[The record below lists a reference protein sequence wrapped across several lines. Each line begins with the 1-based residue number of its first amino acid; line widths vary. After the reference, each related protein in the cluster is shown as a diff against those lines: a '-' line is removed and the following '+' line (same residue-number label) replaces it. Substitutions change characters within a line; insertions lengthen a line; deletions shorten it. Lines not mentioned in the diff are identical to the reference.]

1 MTGGLLIQNGGTPG
15 VIDAG
20 LLLEIMGTAS
30 GRVLHAQDLL
40 TSSGTLVID
49 GKAIIS
55 AEGASAYTL
64 DLLQLTVNPAA
75 GGTFGGDALQITMD
89 ATDAN
94 GYTGDGLK
102 FIIDQSQVNGPGRI
116 IAIDDDAGSEI
127 FAINKYGFVK
137 TERGYVSYDGFM
149 GEDFN
154 DEGVSRSRHRDAR
167 R

>member
-1 MTGGLLIQNGGTPG
+1 M
-15 VIDAG
+15 
-20 LLLEIMGTAS
+20 
-30 GRVLHAQDLL
+30 LHAESLL
-40 TSSGTLVID
+40 TSSGTLVVD

-55 AEGASAYTL
+55 AEDASAYTL
-64 DLLQLTVNPAA
+64 DLLQLTVNPATT
-75 GGTFGGDALQITMD
+75 GTFAGDALQITMD

-102 FIIDQSQVNGPGRI
+102 FIVDQSQINGPGRI
-116 IAIDDDAGSEI
+116 IAIDDDAGAEI

-154 DEGVSRSRHRDAR
+154 DERDLSQRTPRRAATTRTGCSTRGRRPPAPTSSRRAL
-167 R
+167 